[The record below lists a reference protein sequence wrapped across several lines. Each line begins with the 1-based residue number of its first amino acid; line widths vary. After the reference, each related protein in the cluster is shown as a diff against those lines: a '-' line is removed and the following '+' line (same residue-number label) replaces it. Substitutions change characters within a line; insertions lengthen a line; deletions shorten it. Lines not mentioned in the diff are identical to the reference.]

1 MAEDGRDVGHL
12 RALLHVSRLV
22 SAGVR
27 GEELLLAVAD
37 TVVRAFGYSVVLNL
51 HQPAEQVFEV
61 VVVQGND
68 DARAAMLGSIT
79 SEEGWRK
86 VLDPRFEMEGCYFV
100 PAGAFDWSGYP
111 ESTYVPELEPLAHEN
126 AWLPEDALLVP
137 LRHSDGHLL
146 GVLSL
151 DEPADGMRPQAS
163 DLAVL
168 SGVAAHLAQALES
181 AEAAEAREVLLRQL
195 QEAERTVRRQS
206 QRLQRTVRERTREL
220 EMARVE
226 TLQRLALAAEYR
238 DDDTHQHTERVG
250 ALAAMLARGIGLA
263 KDEVA
268 VIRRAAPLHDI
279 GKLGVSDAI
288 LLKRGTLSGRE
299 QKAMQAHTT
308 IGARILA
315 GSQSEVLRVGE
326 EIALTHHERWD
337 GNGYP
342 RGIPGE
348 LIPISGRVTTL
359 ADVFDALTHT
369 RPYKDV
375 WPVQQAVDEIARLSE
390 SYFDPQVVQAFLALD
405 HELLAGLRFGPTP
418 ELAGRG

>member
-37 TVVRAFGYSVVLNL
+37 TVVHAFGYSVVLHL
-51 HQPAEQVFEV
+51 YRSSEGMFEV

-68 DARAAMLGSIT
+68 DARAVLLGAVT
-79 SEEGWRK
+79 SADSWRK
-86 VLDPRFEMEGCYFV
+86 VLDDRFEVEGSYFV
-100 PAGAFDWSGYP
+100 PAGAFDWGDHP
-111 ESTYVPELEPLAHEN
+111 ESSFVPELEPLAHEN
-126 AWLPEDALLVP
+126 AWLPEDVLLVP

-151 DEPADGMRPQAS
+151 DEPADGMRPHAS

-168 SGVAAHLAQALES
+168 SGVSAHLAQALES
-181 AEAAEAREVLLRQL
+181 AEAAEARELLLKQL
-195 QEAERTVRRQS
+195 QEAEQTVRRHS

-250 ALAAMLARGIGLA
+250 ALAAMLARGIGLP

-288 LLKRGTLSGRE
+288 LLKRGALSARE

-315 GSQSEVLRVGE
+315 GSQSQVLRVGE

-337 GNGYP
+337 GEGYP
-342 RGIPGE
+342 RGIAGE
-348 LIPISGRVTTL
+348 SIPISGRVTTL

-369 RPYKDV
+369 RPYKQV
-375 WPVQQAVDEIARLSE
+375 WPLREAVDEIARISG
-390 SYFDPQVVQAFLALD
+390 SYFDPRIVETFLALD
-405 HELLAGLRFGPTP
+405 HEQLAGLRFGPTP

>member
-12 RALLHVSRLV
+12 RALLHVARLV

-51 HQPAEQVFEV
+51 HQPSEQMFET

-68 DARAAMLGSIT
+68 DARAAMLGSVT
-79 SEEGWRK
+79 SEESWRK
-86 VLDPRFEMEGCYFV
+86 VLDPRFEVEGCYFV

-151 DEPADGMRPQAS
+151 DEPADGMRPPAS

-250 ALAAMLARGIGLA
+250 ALAAMLARGIGLS
-263 KDEVA
+263 KGEVA

-288 LLKRGTLSGRE
+288 LLKRGALSARE

-315 GSQSEVLRVGE
+315 GSHSEVLRVGE

-342 RGIPGE
+342 RGIAGE

-375 WPVQQAVDEIARLSE
+375 WPLQEAVDEIARLSE
-390 SYFDPQVVQAFLALD
+390 SYFDPQLVQAFLALD